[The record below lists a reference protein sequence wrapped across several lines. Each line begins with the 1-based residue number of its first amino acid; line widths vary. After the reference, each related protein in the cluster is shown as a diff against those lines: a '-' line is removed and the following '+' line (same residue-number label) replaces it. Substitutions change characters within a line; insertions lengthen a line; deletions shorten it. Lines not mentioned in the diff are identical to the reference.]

1 MYEIF
6 EQLLQKYGVTAY
18 KVAKA
23 TGISQTTFSNWKSG
37 RSNPKIDAMQ
47 KIADYFGIT
56 LDYLMTGSESGE
68 EKKTDLV
75 PIAERDIAKKFDDII
90 GDMSDPDGSP
100 LYFDGVELDD
110 KTKEIMASF
119 VTNVR
124 QQFEIMREMVKK
136 K

>member
-37 RSNPKIDAMQ
+37 RSIPKMDAMQ
-47 KIADYFGIT
+47 KIVDYFGIT
-56 LDYLMTGSESGE
+56 LDYLMTGSENGE
-68 EKKTDLV
+68 EKKKDLV
-75 PIAERDIAKKFDDII
+75 PISERDIAKKFDDII

-110 KTKEIMASF
+110 KTKEIMATI